1 MIYFPQQFR
10 HSRASVAHARRDVH
24 PERVLPLLSRGA
36 AVHGRAVVVP
46 PCHRD
51 VRARGF
57 EGVASALA
65 MGVLSFAASRAEPAL
80 AFGSGIPGYDINEK
94 ARSAIRDANNKELD
108 EQKRIAREF
117 REAKARER
125 EAAAASSAPATEA
138 GEAQ

>member
-1 MIYFPQQFR
+1 MFTLSASSLSFR
-10 HSRASVAHARRDVH
+10 AAPPSTAAPSSSRRVTATCARAGSKRGEDKMTDVDAMA
-24 PERVLPLLSRGA
+24 PSR
-36 AVHGRAVVVP
+36 R
-46 PCHRD
+46 
-51 VRARGF
+51 
-57 EGVASALA
+57 GVASALA

-125 EAAAASSAPATEA
+125 EAAAAAAASSAPATEA